1 MSKRPLC
8 MALIVWIVFILL
20 FRAYWQEEPRQRAG
34 ENLTMTGQVEDI
46 TGMDEK
52 TSLIVKNVTDGKGRI
67 CKRMKVWMGKNK
79 KLFHSL
85 RIGQIIRV
93 QGSVYSFL
101 EPGNPGQFNEFQ
113 YYQQQGI
120 QYKALADNVSVI
132 NQSYKK
138 LREYLR
144 QLRMRLIRSLNV
156 CCGERDAGIL
166 AAMVAGEKGGMD
178 EEIKKLYQ
186 ENGIAHI
193 LAISGLHI
201 SLLGAGL
208 FYLLRKYIMPMQ
220 AAALVSGILLILY
233 GIFTGFSVSTVRA
246 VIMMLCMLGARLC
259 GRCYDALCALALSA
273 WLQLLLQPLAL
284 FQTGFILSYG
294 TVFGILIFGRVFTEQ
309 WQDTKGCALFAGSL
323 GVQLITMPILLATY
337 YELPLYGLFANLIL
351 LPFLGMLLCSGLAG
365 GVIALYSVAIGRFC
379 LGITHYILF
388 FYESICYI
396 LKCLPCHTL
405 ILGRPSNLQI
415 LIYYILLGAW
425 LLIHKKCSAHWHYL
439 IFVFA
444 VGILCYC
451 PSAKVSG
458 LEMTNLDVGQGD
470 CTCIRTDD
478 KTVLVD
484 GGSSDVDKAGKY
496 RIAPFLKYKGIR
508 TIDYLFVTHSD
519 GDHTNGLLEIIE
531 DSAHMGFTIGKVVL
545 PRIHKKD
552 DNYIQFEKRCRR
564 AGVSLLY
571 MEKGDSLSIGEIKM
585 TCFHPFYEYDWKSEN
600 DYSLVLELK
609 FGRFRGLLTGD
620 LEEEGEEAIA
630 ELLRPVQYLKAG
642 HHGSKSSSS
651 ESFLQKLCPR
661 IAVYSAGRNNCY
673 GHPAQET
680 KQRMEKAGAEQLCTF
695 RQGAVRI
702 CSDGTDYS
710 VSTFCGTED

>member
-1 MSKRPLC
+1 MLKRPLC

-20 FRAYWQEEPRQRAG
+20 FRTYWQKEPERRDG
-34 ENLTMTGQVEDI
+34 DSLTVTGQIEEI
-46 TGMDEK
+46 TGTDEK
-52 TSLIVKNVTDGKGRI
+52 MSLIIKNVADGKKHI
-67 CKRMKVWMGKNK
+67 CERMKVWMGKNK
-79 KLFHSL
+79 TLFHSL
-85 RIGQIIRV
+85 RIGQIIRI
-93 QGSVYSFL
+93 QGSVYSFSKS
-101 EPGNPGQFNEFQ
+101 GNWGQFNEFQ

-120 QYKALADNVSVI
+120 QYKALADDVSVI

-144 QLRMRLIRSLNV
+144 QLRIRLVRSLNS
-156 CCGERDAGIL
+156 CCGGRDAGIL
-166 AAMVAGEKGGMD
+166 AAMIAGEKGGME

-186 ENGIAHI
+186 ENGIAHV

-220 AAALVSGILLILY
+220 PAAVVSGILLILY
-233 GIFTGFSVSTVRA
+233 GVFTGFSVSAARA

-259 GRCYDALCALALSA
+259 GRRYDALCALALSA
-273 WLQLLLQPLAL
+273 WLQLLFRPLAL

-294 TVFGILIFGRVFTEQ
+294 TVFGILIFGRVFTEH
-309 WQDTKGCALFAGSL
+309 WQDRKVYVVFAGSL

-337 YELPLYGLFANLIL
+337 YELPLYSLFANVIL

-365 GVIALYSVAIGRFC
+365 GMIALYSAAVGRFC
-379 LGITHYILF
+379 LGIAHYILF
-388 FYESICYI
+388 FYESVCYF
-396 LKCLPCHTL
+396 LKRLPCHTL
-405 ILGRPSNLQI
+405 ILGRPSDLQI
-415 LIYYILLGAW
+415 FLYYLFMGVW
-425 LLIHKKCSAHWHYL
+425 LLIQQSHSKRRYYSIL
-439 IFVFA
+439 VLA
-444 VGILCYC
+444 VGILCCY
-451 PSAKVSG
+451 PSGKVSG

-478 KTVLVD
+478 KTVLID

-519 GDHTNGLLEIIE
+519 SDHTNGLLEIIE
-531 DSAHMGFTIGKVVL
+531 DSAHMGFSIGKVVL

-552 DNYIQFEKRCRR
+552 DNYIQFEKRCQR

-600 DYSLVLELK
+600 DYSLVLELQ

-651 ESFLQKLCPR
+651 ESFLEKLCPQ
-661 IAVYSAGRNNCY
+661 IAVYSAGRNNRY
-673 GHPAQET
+673 GHPAKET
-680 KQRMEKAGAEQLCTF
+680 KQRMEKAGAEQFCTSE
-695 RQGAVRI
+695 QGAVRI
-702 CSDGTDYS
+702 CTEGMDYS
-710 VSTFCGTED
+710 VSTFRKTMD